1 MRWRPSHRK
10 DQATRKE
17 VVQMPSAKTA
27 VPETLA
33 TSAPADERMD
43 LPEQWLELAKVS
55 QRTALETVRKFLET
69 AESMPILGTGLSITE
84 RLAHVEY
91 DALRSIVHGAADVD
105 VNVGVNVDVL
115 SKGLHVDVLSDGVNV
130 NVLSREATP

>member
-1 MRWRPSHRK
+1 
-10 DQATRKE
+10 
-17 VVQMPSAKTA
+17 MPAKTV
-27 VPETLA
+27 VPEA
-33 TSAPADERMD
+33 FVKNASADERTD

-55 QRTALETVRKFLET
+55 QRTAIETVRRFLET
-69 AESMPILGTGLSITE
+69 AESMPLLGTGLSISE

-91 DALRSIVHGAADVD
+91 DALRSIVHSAPNVD

-115 SKGLHVDVLSDGVNV
+115 SKGVHVDVLSEGVNV